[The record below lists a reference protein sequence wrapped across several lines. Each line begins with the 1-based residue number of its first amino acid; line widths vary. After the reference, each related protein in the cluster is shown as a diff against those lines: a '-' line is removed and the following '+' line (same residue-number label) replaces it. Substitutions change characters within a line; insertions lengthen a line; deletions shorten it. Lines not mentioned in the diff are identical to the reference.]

1 MKSKSGVSTLPSAA
15 IWTAAIL
22 FISMLCATAL
32 ARPDTTIGIDLGTT
46 YSCVGVFKN
55 GKIEIIANDQGNRIT
70 PSYVAFSSSGERLI
84 GEAAKNQA
92 TLNPENTIFDI
103 KRLIG
108 RMYGDKEVQFDRQRL
123 PYKVVDHNGRPYVE
137 VVVNGTK
144 KQFSA
149 EEVSA
154 MIITK
159 MKETA
164 EAYLGRA
171 VHSAVITVPAY
182 FNDAQRQ
189 ATKDAG
195 TIAGLSVE
203 RIINEPTAAA
213 IAYGLSESSKK
224 ERNVLVFDLGG
235 GTFDVSLLTMEDGV
249 TEVIA
254 TSGDTHLGGEDFD
267 RRVIDYMLKLHQK
280 KTGVDCSINK
290 KAVQKLRKEAERVK
304 RSLST
309 SHQETIEV
317 DAFCDGSDLRETLSR
332 AKFEELNMD
341 LFKKTLGPVQ
351 KVLDDSGIKKK
362 QIDEIVLVGGSTR
375 IPKVQQLLKEFFD
388 GKELNQGINP
398 DESVAY
404 GAAVQGSILSGD
416 HNKTFSNVLLIDVT
430 PLSLGIETVGGVMSP
445 VIKRNSAIP
454 TTKTQV
460 FSTAQDNQPTVTIKV
475 FEGER
480 AQTKNNHL
488 LGNFDLDG
496 IPPAPRGKPQIE
508 VKFEIDAN
516 GLLHVSAKDLGTGK
530 ETMVKIDNNKDRL
543 TEEEIQR
550 MVKEAEEF
558 AEDDARHRAQVDATN
573 KMESYLYHAR
583 SSLDDDN
590 GKISD
595 MDKEDARVAI
605 KKAEDWLE
613 SNADAD
619 TEDVSKMHKE
629 VDAVLA
635 PIFSGV
641 YKGSEKEHGADGDES
656 I

>member
-1 MKSKSGVSTLPSAA
+1 M
-15 IWTAAIL
+15 
-22 FISMLCATAL
+22 
-32 ARPDTTIGIDLGTT
+32 
-46 YSCVGVFKN
+46 
-55 GKIEIIANDQGNRIT
+55 
-70 PSYVAFSSSGERLI
+70 
-84 GEAAKNQA
+84 
-92 TLNPENTIFDI
+92 
-103 KRLIG
+103 
-108 RMYGDKEVQFDRQRL
+108 
-123 PYKVVDHNGRPYVE
+123 
-137 VVVNGTK
+137 
-144 KQFSA
+144 
-149 EEVSA
+149 
-154 MIITK
+154 
-159 MKETA
+159 
-164 EAYLGRA
+164 
-171 VHSAVITVPAY
+171 
-182 FNDAQRQ
+182 
-189 ATKDAG
+189 
-195 TIAGLSVE
+195 
-203 RIINEPTAAA
+203 
-213 IAYGLSESSKK
+213 
-224 ERNVLVFDLGG
+224 
-235 GTFDVSLLTMEDGV
+235 
-249 TEVIA
+249 
-254 TSGDTHLGGEDFD
+254 
-267 RRVIDYMLKLHQK
+267 
-280 KTGVDCSINK
+280 
-290 KAVQKLRKEAERVK
+290 
-304 RSLST
+304 
-309 SHQETIEV
+309 
-317 DAFCDGSDLRETLSR
+317 
-332 AKFEELNMD
+332 
-341 LFKKTLGPVQ
+341 
-351 KVLDDSGIKKK
+351 LDDSGIKKK

-558 AEDDARHRAQVDATN
+558 ADDDARHRAQVDATN

-629 VDAVLA
+629 VEAVLA